1 LIATT
6 LSFDKASTDH
16 LSDAF
21 LGMLPKIHSHAR
33 IFFRDVKCPS
43 QKAEKVA
50 ETVALAWKWHRSLA
64 ERGKDATSFPVAFAF
79 MVAKAVKSGR
89 RVCGQE
95 KARDVLSPVAQR
107 RHGFKI
113 EPLPSSTARSFEELL
128 GDVRGQQKQDA
139 FEERLQ
145 ENTMTPVPDQVAFRI
160 DFASWQETL
169 TTRERRIIEA
179 MARDERTKD
188 LSRTFDV
195 SPGRISQ
202 LRREFA
208 QSWQRFCDDVTVDL
222 GGQVELT

>member
-6 LSFDKASTDH
+6 DSFDKASTDH

-21 LGMLPKIHSHAR
+21 LAMLPKIHSHAR
-33 IFFRDVKCPS
+33 IFFRDVRCPT
-43 QKAEKVA
+43 QKAEKIA

-64 ERGKDATSFPVAFAF
+64 ARGKDATSFPVAFAF

-95 KARDVLSPVAQR
+95 KARDVMSPVAQR
-107 RHGFKI
+107 RHSFKI
-113 EPLPSSTARSFEELL
+113 EPLPSSTARSIEDLW

-145 ENTMTPVPDQVAFRI
+145 ENTVTPVPDQVAFRL
-160 DFASWQETL
+160 DFASWQATL
-169 TTRERRIIEA
+169 STRERGIIQA
-179 MARDERTKD
+179 MVRDERTKD
-188 LSRTFDV
+188 MSRTFAV

-208 QSWQRFCDDVTVDL
+208 QSWQQFCDESSVEVEE
-222 GGQVELT
+222 QVAIA